1 MKLGIVGTGT
11 IVEEVLP
18 VLQQVKGL
26 SCYGICGTKRSEAK
40 AEKLKEQYQ
49 MQLAVSD
56 YEKLLDSEIDTVYIA
71 VPNLLHFEM
80 AKEAVLC
87 GKHVIVEKPMTAN
100 ERQAE
105 ELCALA
111 KKQGVFLFEAITTRY
126 QSNYQF
132 IKEQLPTI
140 GKIKMAVC
148 NFSQY
153 SRKYDRFQNGENI
166 PVFDAKQAGGALM
179 DLNLYNIQY
188 LEGLFGE
195 PQSVHYTANMEKG
208 IDTSG
213 VAILSYPGF
222 QAVAIGAKD
231 CQGQPEYRIEG
242 SEGYIAQNMEKKG
255 MIADR
260 CEINRRVRADNRILR
275 ELKTQIKK
283 LVQAVEKSIPVIA
296 ETLEAIRNHMIFTQ
310 YHLLHNEM
318 QKEVIHDWMN
328 HFNPILNKY
337 NTVKKKLKAK
347 VTERKELNVE
357 KEKTSILN
365 PIFSPIVHGNLN
377 IRGNRNCKK
386 NILFN
391 PGKNRTTQNYNV

>member
-1 MKLGIVGTGT
+1 
-11 IVEEVLP
+11 
-18 VLQQVKGL
+18 
-26 SCYGICGTKRSEAK
+26 
-40 AEKLKEQYQ
+40 
-49 MQLAVSD
+49 
-56 YEKLLDSEIDTVYIA
+56 
-71 VPNLLHFEM
+71 
-80 AKEAVLC
+80 
-87 GKHVIVEKPMTAN
+87 MTAN

-195 PQSVHYTANMEKG
+195 PQSVHYTANTEKG

-242 SEGYIAQNMEKKG
+242 SEGYIAQNSPCNVCGAVTIHYRDGREVSYDRNGDAHRMYAEFVSCVNE
-255 MIADR
+255 IASKDTATCSEMLDHSLAVSR
-260 CEINRRVRADNRILR
+260 ILTRARAD
-275 ELKTQIKK
+275 
-283 LVQAVEKSIPVIA
+283 AG
-296 ETLEAIRNHMIFTQ
+296 
-310 YHLLHNEM
+310 
-318 QKEVIHDWMN
+318 
-328 HFNPILNKY
+328 
-337 NTVKKKLKAK
+337 
-347 VTERKELNVE
+347 
-357 KEKTSILN
+357 
-365 PIFSPIVHGNLN
+365 IVFPCDEN
-377 IRGNRNCKK
+377 
-386 NILFN
+386 
-391 PGKNRTTQNYNV
+391 

>member
-80 AKEAVLC
+80 AKEAVLR

-222 QAVAIGAKD
+222 QAVAI
-231 CQGQPEYRIEG
+231 
-242 SEGYIAQNMEKKG
+242 
-255 MIADR
+255 DR
-260 CEINRRVRADNRILR
+260 
-275 ELKTQIKK
+275 
-283 LVQAVEKSIPVIA
+283 KSV
-296 ETLEAIRNHMIFTQ
+296 
-310 YHLLHNEM
+310 
-318 QKEVIHDWMN
+318 V
-328 HFNPILNKY
+328 
-337 NTVKKKLKAK
+337 
-347 VTERKELNVE
+347 
-357 KEKTSILN
+357 
-365 PIFSPIVHGNLN
+365 
-377 IRGNRNCKK
+377 
-386 NILFN
+386 
-391 PGKNRTTQNYNV
+391 

>member
-49 MQLAVSD
+49 MKLAVSD

-80 AKEAVLC
+80 AKEAVLR

-166 PVFDAKQAGGALM
+166 PVFDAKQAGGAMM

-213 VAILSYPGF
+213 VAVLSYPGF

-242 SEGYIAQNMEKKG
+242 SEGYIAQNSPCNVCGAVTIHYRDGREVSYDGNGDAHRMYAEFVSFVKE
-255 MIADR
+255 IASKDTAACYEMLDHSIAVSR
-260 CEINRRVRADNRILR
+260 ILIRARAD
-275 ELKTQIKK
+275 
-283 LVQAVEKSIPVIA
+283 AG
-296 ETLEAIRNHMIFTQ
+296 
-310 YHLLHNEM
+310 
-318 QKEVIHDWMN
+318 
-328 HFNPILNKY
+328 
-337 NTVKKKLKAK
+337 
-347 VTERKELNVE
+347 
-357 KEKTSILN
+357 
-365 PIFSPIVHGNLN
+365 IVFPCDEN
-377 IRGNRNCKK
+377 
-386 NILFN
+386 
-391 PGKNRTTQNYNV
+391 

>member
-49 MQLAVSD
+49 MKLAVSD

-80 AKEAVLC
+80 AKEAVLR

-195 PQSVHYTANMEKG
+195 PQSVH
-208 IDTSG
+208 
-213 VAILSYPGF
+213 
-222 QAVAIGAKD
+222 
-231 CQGQPEYRIEG
+231 
-242 SEGYIAQNMEKKG
+242 
-255 MIADR
+255 
-260 CEINRRVRADNRILR
+260 
-275 ELKTQIKK
+275 
-283 LVQAVEKSIPVIA
+283 
-296 ETLEAIRNHMIFTQ
+296 
-310 YHLLHNEM
+310 
-318 QKEVIHDWMN
+318 
-328 HFNPILNKY
+328 
-337 NTVKKKLKAK
+337 
-347 VTERKELNVE
+347 
-357 KEKTSILN
+357 
-365 PIFSPIVHGNLN
+365 
-377 IRGNRNCKK
+377 
-386 NILFN
+386 
-391 PGKNRTTQNYNV
+391 